1 MPVRNPIE
9 GATGPLETRA
19 LEIRDIFAERYRE
32 YQYRFVEFFTEH
44 LSDVSRSFGGDL
56 QAMLVLA
63 VVGQVRIRALTNIT
77 PDDPEN
83 DDRGAISASRLAD
96 VTGIPRETVRRKLA
110 LLEKRGW
117 IERTSGKAWRL
128 VIRDEAA
135 VARQDLSEL
144 DQRAIHRIARLF
156 AGLEAL
162 VTSGEH
168 PGKRR

>member
-1 MPVRNPIE
+1 MSTQRPV
-9 GATGPLETRA
+9 GTATGPLETRA
-19 LEIRDIFAERYRE
+19 LEVRDIFAERYRE

-63 VVGQVRIRALTNIT
+63 VVGQVRIATLTLPA
-77 PDDPEN
+77 PDDPE
-83 DDRGAISASRLAD
+83 DEERGAISASRLAD

-110 LLEKRGW
+110 LLETRGW

-156 AGLEAL
+156 AGLEVL
-162 VTSGEH
+162 VAAGNRLE
-168 PGKRR
+168 KRL

>member
-1 MPVRNPIE
+1 MPARNPIE
-9 GATGPLETRA
+9 GPTGPLEARA
-19 LEIRDIFAERYRE
+19 LEVGEIFAARYRE

-63 VVGQVRIRALTNIT
+63 VVGQVRIATLTQPV

-83 DDRGAISASRLAD
+83 EERGAISASRLAD

-128 VIRDEAA
+128 VLRDETA
-135 VARQDLSEL
+135 VARQDLSDV

-162 VTSGEH
+162 IASGEH
-168 PGKRR
+168 PGKGP

>member
-9 GATGPLETRA
+9 GATGPLEARA
-19 LEIRDIFAERYRE
+19 LEVREIFAARYRE

-44 LSDVSRSFGGDL
+44 LSDVSRGFGGDL

-63 VVGQVRIRALTNIT
+63 VAGQVRIVALTNPA

-83 DDRGAISASRLAD
+83 NERGAISASRLAD
-96 VTGIPRETVRRKLA
+96 VTGIPLETVRRKLA
-110 LLEKRGW
+110 LLEKKGW

-135 VARQDLSEL
+135 IARQDLSEL

-156 AGLEAL
+156 AGLEML
-162 VTSGEH
+162 IISRERQGER
-168 PGKRR
+168 P